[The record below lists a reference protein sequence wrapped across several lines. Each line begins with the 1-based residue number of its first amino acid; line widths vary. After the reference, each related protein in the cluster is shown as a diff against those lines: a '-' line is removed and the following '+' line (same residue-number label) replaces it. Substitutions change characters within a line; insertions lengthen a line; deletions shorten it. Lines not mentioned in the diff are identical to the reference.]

1 MIPKG
6 HSFAEVETRVSSPET
21 QPGQDQDGDIVQRR
35 DSGGIATLTLNRP
48 SQFNGLSEAMLE
60 LLQREIDAISRD
72 RSIRVVVIAA
82 NGKAFCAGHDLKEMR
97 ANPSQD
103 YYERLFKTCSRMMIS
118 LIKLPQPVIAR
129 VHGLATAAGCQL
141 VATCDLAVASEEAS
155 FGVSGINVGLFC
167 MTPGVALSR
176 NVERKKSF
184 EMLFTGDFITPDD
197 ALDSGLINRVVAPG
211 DLDATIDE
219 IAAKI
224 IAKSQAAV
232 EAGKEVFYRQ
242 LEMGLS
248 EAYDYASVRMARNM
262 MFHDAGEGIDAFIG
276 KRKPSWRHE

>member
-1 MIPKG
+1 MDQTD
-6 HSFAEVETRVSSPET
+6 A
-21 QPGQDQDGDIVQRR
+21 GQDADILLRHDVDGV
-35 DSGGIATLTLNRP
+35 ATLTLNRP
-48 SQFNGLSEAMLE
+48 DQFNGLSEA
-60 LLQREIDAISRD
+60 LLARLQAEIDAISRD

-103 YYERLFKTCSRMMIS
+103 YYERLFKTCSRMMTS

-141 VATCDLAVASEEAS
+141 VATCDLAVASAEAR

-176 NVERKKSF
+176 NIERKKSF

-197 ALDSGLINRVVAPG
+197 ALASGLVNRVVAPG
-211 DLDATIDE
+211 ELDAAITE
-219 IAAKI
+219 IAGKI

-248 EAYDYASVRMARNM
+248 EAYDYASLRMARNM

-276 KRKPSWRHE
+276 KRKPTWKHE